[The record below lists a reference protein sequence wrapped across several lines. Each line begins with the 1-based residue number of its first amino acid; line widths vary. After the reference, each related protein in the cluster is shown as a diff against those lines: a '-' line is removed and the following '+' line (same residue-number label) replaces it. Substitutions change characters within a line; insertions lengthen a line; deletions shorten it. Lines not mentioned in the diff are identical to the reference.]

1 MESLGEVVGDGTV
14 AKEIHAGLPPKR
26 RKAVP
31 VASPADIDSFKA
43 QWGGK
48 SVWAMWSAGPLHRYH
63 VLHWALAAS
72 PAGVGA
78 LARFLLRVES
88 LYPESQDKDK
98 VCKGLEADSNAAVAN
113 AATAALPGLIDATRT
128 SVYGDAFGAAL
139 APLLAAF
146 PDAEKTSTDSILSDE
161 AWTSE
166 LVKYV
171 LSSSRPV
178 NESDFTGERLLGVGG
193 FGMVMVG
200 FKKDTGRAYALKRQ
214 NVSMVIEKTMVEAAL
229 IERKAVCELRSR
241 FILDAEYAYHDNV
254 HIVIALRIMPGGDV
268 HYWLQQKGSFSGPTL
283 QFYLASVVLG
293 LEALHGAGFVYR
305 DLKDRNVLLDA
316 HGQARIAD
324 FGLAGDVSH
333 GPIGG
338 KMGTV
343 GYHAPEQLNSKSHK
357 DIIHDEDG
365 GHDDEDEEAKDDK
378 HTTYTT
384 SPDFWTLGVCAYHW
398 STLQM
403 PFGPTEEE
411 GGAKKDKEK
420 KKIKKRVNKHI
431 KKGKFDEKPLEDID
445 GLESLCKGLMT
456 IETEQ
461 RLGSDASGFGK
472 LRKHDFFNSFD
483 WAKLASGTLDA
494 PIKPP
499 REQMNAPPSA
509 EMDMKKVKA
518 YEGHKCSDA
527 DYAKHFG
534 AWDYTGSADVAT
546 SLVEFLEKR
555 ALEAKKMEKKPDAKT
570 TYAALIDAA
579 DDDTLSNIVAKG
591 LPTAAASAGGGGGG
605 GGGGGESG
613 GGGGGCCEMM

>member
-398 STLQM
+398 SSATIPFFDADGEEATNERTLECRYDRDEPHLTQSKDKDTASYFRPGLKSLCEALLAM
-403 PFGPTEEE
+403 EPHARLGSAETGGFPALMQHEFFKGLDWNALNVGSLKPPLVPPSDDINADLPKELKTEFANW
-411 GGAKKDKEK
+411 AKKDVPADAMETFKVWDEHNPNMAVVENNAVELLDK
-420 KKIKKRVNKHI
+420 NPVF
-431 KKGKFDEKPLEDID
+431 FDENSVRDQFDKDPEGVKKEALLRA
-445 GLESLCKGLMT
+445 GL
-456 IETEQ
+456 
-461 RLGSDASGFGK
+461 
-472 LRKHDFFNSFD
+472 
-483 WAKLASGTLDA
+483 WSGT
-494 PIKPP
+494 IKPP
-499 REQMNAPPSA
+499 P
-509 EMDMKKVKA
+509 
-518 YEGHKCSDA
+518 
-527 DYAKHFG
+527 
-534 AWDYTGSADVAT
+534 
-546 SLVEFLEKR
+546 
-555 ALEAKKMEKKPDAKT
+555 
-570 TYAALIDAA
+570 
-579 DDDTLSNIVAKG
+579 
-591 LPTAAASAGGGGGG
+591 LPKSSGGGGGG
-605 GGGGGESG
+605 GGDGGG
-613 GGGGGCCEMM
+613 GGGGGCCAVM